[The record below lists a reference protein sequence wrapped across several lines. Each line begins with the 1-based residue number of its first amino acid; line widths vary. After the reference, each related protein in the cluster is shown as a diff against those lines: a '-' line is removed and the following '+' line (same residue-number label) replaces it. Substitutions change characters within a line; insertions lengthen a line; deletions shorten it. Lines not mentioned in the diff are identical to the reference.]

1 MTLLWMEKMEKMG
14 KREQDFMSLDFLSS
28 EFESLGSGAKT
39 TATYKSFLHIICKMF
54 IVQSLF
60 LQNIG
65 VTAVYLFHH
74 SDPFP
79 S

>member
-28 EFESLGSGAKT
+28 EFESLDGGAKT
-39 TATYKSFLHIICKMF
+39 TATCKSLLHVKCLIPFFSEKE
-54 IVQSLF
+54 
-60 LQNIG
+60 NIG
-65 VTAVYLFHH
+65 VTFYLFHY
-74 SDPFP
+74 SDPFT